1 MLYAVFY
8 ISYIVFFVY
17 FSYFYFFLSSVYLKL
32 LTLRAHIRFPMCL
45 DCRVYAQ
52 MTNKNLDPCWAPV
65 WLPLTFPHSGSF
77 LVCGL
82 D

>member
-8 ISYIVFFVY
+8 ISYIVFFIY
-17 FSYFYFFLSSVYLKL
+17 FSYFYFFIQCLLK
-32 LTLRAHIRFPMCL
+32 TVDSESPHKIPMCL